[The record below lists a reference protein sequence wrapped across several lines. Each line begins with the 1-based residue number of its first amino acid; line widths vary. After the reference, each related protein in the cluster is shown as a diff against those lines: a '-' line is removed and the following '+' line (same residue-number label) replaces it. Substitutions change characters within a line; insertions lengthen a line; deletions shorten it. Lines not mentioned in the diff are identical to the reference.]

1 MDEKGFKYQDLD
13 VGTDKVARKE
23 MIDRSKQMGVPVID
37 IDGELI
43 IGFDQPK
50 VKAKLGIKD

>member
-1 MDEKGFKYQDLD
+1 M
-13 VGTDKVARKE
+13 GTDKVARKE